1 MKNQAEPVARMYH
14 PDGITP
20 MTNEEIMEY
29 NRRFIASPIMM
40 RMIVD
45 RVIELTKEKE
55 EKAKQHGRNRL

>member
-1 MKNQAEPVARMYH
+1 MKNQVEPVVRMYH

-20 MTNEEIMEY
+20 MTNDEIMEY

-45 RVIELTKEKE
+45 RVIELTKEQE
-55 EKAKQHGRNRL
+55 EKAKQHVGNHL